1 MYGDR
6 AESELMEMC
15 TQIRES
21 KETVE
26 NYEKEILHSKGLWY
40 ARHADMKSAFI
51 LISAIIV
58 DIR

>member
-1 MYGDR
+1 MYKRQVYGDR

-26 NYEKEILHSKGLWY
+26 NYEKEILALKG
-40 ARHADMKSAFI
+40 
-51 LISAIIV
+51 IV
-58 DIR
+58 AVSYTHLLTVCDFEGI